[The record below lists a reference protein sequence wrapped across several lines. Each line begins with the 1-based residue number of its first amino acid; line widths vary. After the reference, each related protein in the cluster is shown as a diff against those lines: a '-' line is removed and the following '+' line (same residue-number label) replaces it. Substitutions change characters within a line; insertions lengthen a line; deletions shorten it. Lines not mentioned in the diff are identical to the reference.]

1 MIEALHEAVDSQAV
15 SETFMGYARSRDMSL
30 HARRLQIIMQGMAL
44 RLILQQ
50 FLFQTELRAIQEIS
64 QNFFQMIM

>member
-1 MIEALHEAVDSQAV
+1 MRQLIPRRCLRHLWDMAQ
-15 SETFMGYARSRDMSL
+15 SRDMSL

>member
-1 MIEALHEAVDSQAV
+1 
-15 SETFMGYARSRDMSL
+15 MSL